1 MGIMQMLMSGGGPGA
16 MEATGGTKSYTP
28 THTIHT
34 FLTNS
39 PFVVSSPGLV
49 QILVVAGG
57 GSGGP
62 RHGGGGGAGG
72 LIHLP
77 GDNGSLANGT
87 YNVVIGD
94 GGVANPGAQL
104 GVDGDDSSFG
114 PPSPAAAPT
123 HLLALGGGAGGKYPG
138 NGGVTGGGSGGGAG
152 GVSPGTGGSGSQ
164 PAPTVYG
171 TSTGH
176 GNMGGT
182 GYRWGNSWPG
192 PSGPATNDK
201 RKGAGG
207 GGAGGVGA
215 PGGEPG
221 GSYATW
227 SGSQPIPA
235 PALGDGGVGLQVQIA
250 PNGPNIYYAAGGGG
264 GTWGYGGNAP
274 QPAGDGGQG
283 GGGGGAD
290 SSPTPTANIGSGGS
304 GGLNAGGDGTSG
316 LPNTGGAGG
325 TNTGS
330 GGGGNGQSAAVTHP
344 TNPNPYPTSALGG
357 DGGPGIVIISYQ
369 TG

>member
-1 MGIMQMLMSGGGPGA
+1 MGIKSNRILASYFNRFGA
-16 MEATGGTKSYTP
+16 TGLDAVSPVTYATGGTKSYTP

-176 GNMGGT
+176 GYNGGNG
-182 GYRWGNSWPG
+182 GYWSPDSRLGG
-192 PSGPATNDK
+192 
-201 RKGAGG
+201 GG
-207 GGAGGVGA
+207 GGAGGVGDT
-215 PGGEPG
+215 G
-221 GSYATW
+221 GST
-227 SGSQPIPA
+227 GPET
-235 PALGDGGVGLQVQIA
+235 GDGGVGLQVQIA

-264 GTWGYGGNAP
+264 GTWGPGGNAP
-274 QPAGDGGQG
+274 QDAGDGGQG
-283 GGGGGAD
+283 GGGGGAT
-290 SSPTPTANIGSGGS
+290 SSGPTATIGSGGT
-304 GGLNAGGDGTSG
+304 GGLNVGGNGTSST
-316 LPNTGGAGG
+316 LNTGGAGG

-330 GGGGNGQSAAVTHP
+330 GGGGNGQSNYSSWPAEAK
-344 TNPNPYPTSALGG
+344 GG
-357 DGGPGIVIISYQ
+357 DGGSGIVIISYK
-369 TG
+369 T